1 MKKSI
6 MIIALV
12 VLTISLSTNLFAQNT
27 KVSKFHPQYDKIEKS
42 LLIGLKS
49 DNFGLRMSSAFMLG
63 EMESSKSVN
72 DLVNILRTEE
82 DEGAKVMA
90 ALSLVKIGT
99 DRALFMV
106 KRTIQFADSEKFS
119 NRLDHIYKAHLHK
132 DSKKQRNDVER
143 LVAYLESQNDTQID

>member
-6 MIIALV
+6 IIILLAVLV
-12 VLTISLSTNLFAQNT
+12 ANTNLLAQNT

-42 LLIGLKS
+42 LMMGLKS

-63 EMESSKSVN
+63 EMESTKAVD
-72 DLVNILRTEE
+72 DLVNMLRTEE

-90 ALSLVKIGT
+90 ALSLVKIGS

-106 KRTIQFADSEKFS
+106 KRTIQFADSAKFS
-119 NRLDHIYKAHLHK
+119 ARLDHIYKAHLHK
-132 DSKKQRNDVER
+132 DSKQKRSDVEK
-143 LVAYLESQNDTQID
+143 LLAFLEEGNDTQID